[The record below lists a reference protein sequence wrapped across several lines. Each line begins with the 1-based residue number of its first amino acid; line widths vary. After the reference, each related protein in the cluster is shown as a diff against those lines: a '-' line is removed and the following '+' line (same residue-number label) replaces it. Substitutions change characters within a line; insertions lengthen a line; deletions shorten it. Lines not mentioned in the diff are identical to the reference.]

1 MDMVMNGILLV
12 LGVVKGCISELSL
25 QEWGYLLGI
34 VFTLLRGIMI
44 WRDNRNEQR
53 RRTEIFER
61 YASQLAQRGVR
72 QAWKKLRQLE
82 TRPPSERPKE

>member
-1 MDMVMNGILLV
+1 MDMIMNGILLL
-12 LGVVKGCISELSL
+12 LGVVKGCISELTL

-34 VFTLLRGIMI
+34 VFTMLRGIMI

-61 YASQLAQRGVR
+61 YASQLAQRGVS

-82 TRPPSERPKE
+82 TRPPSEPPKE

>member
-1 MDMVMNGILLV
+1 MDMIMNGILLL
-12 LGVVKGCISELSL
+12 LGIVKGCISQLTL

-72 QAWKKLRQLE
+72 QAWKKLQQLE
-82 TRPPSERPKE
+82 TRPPSEPPKK

>member
-1 MDMVMNGILLV
+1 MDLIMNGILLL
-12 LGVVKGCISELSL
+12 LGVVKGCISGLTL

-34 VFTLLRGIMI
+34 VFTVLRGMMI
-44 WRDNRNEQR
+44 WRDNRIEQR

-72 QAWKKLRQLE
+72 QAWKKLRHLE
-82 TRPPSERPKE
+82 TKPLEGRPKE